1 MNTLKHANKCFVAN
15 RACLLI
21 SLIMSFGVW
30 NSAIAQSFPQTIPLP
45 DGFQTEGITL
55 GNGHTAYVGSLN
67 GGSIYEVDLRTGAYA
82 EFIPGK
88 EPGQGFLGLPSQI
101 AVGLDF
107 DPRSGYLFVAGGIY
121 GDGRIYDT
129 ETGDLVGLPLPP
141 LGTPGVSWIND
152 VVVTQDAAYF
162 TDSFLPHIYKVS
174 LTSKGMPSGT
184 WETLELIGEWGQVQ
198 GAMIINANGIVAT
211 PNGRTLIVV
220 NYVTGRLFTVDPG
233 TGFATEIDL
242 GAVSVPAG
250 DGLVLRGKTLY
261 VVQNFLP
268 GLFEGNQ
275 ISVFRMS
282 PDYSAATLTRV
293 LTHDDPFIPFVP
305 STADLFGPWLY
316 VVNARFDACF
326 PTLGCPPGTKFEI
339 VRVDQK

>member
-1 MNTLKHANKCFVAN
+1 MNRCFISD
-15 RACLLI
+15 RACLVLTLI
-21 SLIMSFGVW
+21 ISFGAW
-30 NSAIAQSFPQTIPLP
+30 TSATAQSFPETIPLP

-67 GGSIYEVDLRTGAYA
+67 GGSIYEVDLRTGAYG
-82 EFIPGK
+82 EFVPGK
-88 EPGQGFLGLPSQI
+88 EAGQGIPGLPSQI

-141 LGTPGVSWIND
+141 LGMPGVSWIND
-152 VVVTQDAAYF
+152 VVVTQNAAYF
-162 TDSFLPHIYKVS
+162 TDSFLPKIYKVS
-174 LTSKGMPSGT
+174 LTSEGTPSGAR
-184 WETLELIGEWGQVQ
+184 ETLELGGEWGQVP
-198 GAMIINANGIVAT
+198 GSMIINANGIVAT
-211 PNGRTLIVV
+211 PDGRMLIVV
-220 NYVTGRLFTVDPG
+220 NYITGRLFTVDPD
-233 TGFATEIDL
+233 TGFATGIDL
-242 GAVSVPAG
+242 GAVSVLAG

-268 GLFEGNQ
+268 GSFEGNQ
-275 ISVFRMS
+275 ISVFRLS
-282 PDYSAATLTRV
+282 PDYTAATLTRV

-326 PTLGCPPGTKFEI
+326 PTLGCPPETKFEI